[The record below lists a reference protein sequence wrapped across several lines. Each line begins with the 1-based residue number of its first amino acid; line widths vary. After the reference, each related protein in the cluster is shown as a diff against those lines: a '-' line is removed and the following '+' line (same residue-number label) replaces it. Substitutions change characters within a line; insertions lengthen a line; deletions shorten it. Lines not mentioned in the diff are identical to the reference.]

1 MHKLK
6 GKKVL
11 VVGLGKSGE
20 AAVKY
25 LTAQGAKV
33 TATDEKTKQE
43 LTDVVKR
50 LDPLKPTWDLGRF
63 NAKTFTSADLIFLS
77 PGVSRALPEV
87 KEALEAKIPFVNDI
101 ELVAEHIKVP
111 LIAVTGTNGKTTTT
125 TLISEMLKADSKTV
139 FTCGNIGTPALD
151 YVNNDVKADFV
162 VMEVSSFQC
171 ESLGEF
177 KPNVAVITNLEP
189 NHLDRYPGGLEDYF
203 SAKKRLISR
212 MDAKGTLVL
221 NLDNEASVR
230 WADDS
235 AAKVLWF
242 TRRDPM
248 TIGGATAEKFQGTY
262 LKRPN
267 LVSKANGTEE
277 SFNLMGCRLPGDHN
291 RENFMAAINAVRALG
306 CSKEAIQKTILE
318 FRGVPHRLEFIRR
331 KDGVSIYNDSKAT
344 SVAAVQRS
352 IASFNAPI
360 ILIMGGR
367 DKEEDFSPLVE
378 MVKKRVKNLIL
389 VGEAKEKINRF
400 LGDFSETFLVGTMEE
415 AVLIAYQK
423 SRSGDIVLF
432 APGCTSYDMYKNYE
446 ERGDSFKKLVAQ
458 L

>member
-1 MHKLK
+1 MQKLK

-43 LTDVVKR
+43 LTDVVRR
-50 LDPLKPTWDLGRF
+50 LDPLKPTWDLGKF

-87 KEALEAKIPFVNDI
+87 KEALDAKIPFVNDI
-101 ELVAEHIKVP
+101 ELVAAHINVP

-125 TLISEMLKADSKTV
+125 TLISEMLKADGKQV

-151 YVNNDVKADFV
+151 YVNNDVKADVV

-171 ESLGEF
+171 ESLTEF

-189 NHLDRYPGGLEDYF
+189 NHLDRYPGGIDDYF
-203 SAKKRLISR
+203 AAKKRLVAR
-212 MDAKGTLVL
+212 MGAKDTLVL

-230 WADDS
+230 WADETS
-235 AAKVLWF
+235 AKVLWF

-248 TIGGATAEKFQGTY
+248 AIGGNIAEKFQGSY

-267 LVSKANGTEE
+267 LVSKVGGAEQT
-277 SFNLMGCRLPGDHN
+277 FTLMGCRLPGDHN
-291 RENFMAAINAVRALG
+291 REKFMAAINAVRAVG
-306 CSKEAIQKTILE
+306 CSKEAIQKVVTE

-331 KDGVSIYNDSKAT
+331 KDGVGIYNDSKAT

-352 IASFNAPI
+352 ITSFMAPI

-367 DKEEDFSPLVE
+367 DKEEDFSPLAE
-378 MVKKRVKNLIL
+378 LVKKRVKNLIL

-400 LGDFSETFLVGTMEE
+400 LGDHSETFLVGTIPK
-415 AVLIAYQK
+415 VQ
-423 SRSGDIVLF
+423 
-432 APGCTSYDMYKNYE
+432 
-446 ERGDSFKKLVAQ
+446 ERRHRPVRPRLRELRYV
-458 L
+458 